1 MATSSLPKLFPAR
14 LARGASP
21 TLRKRRRLYYATQAF
36 RAQRRGDTKMA
47 RAYVSFALNN
57 GARLADLARAGR
69 DAAPDDGA
77 RDAWLKLL
85 QDSPQF
91 SERSFLLKLGRQMA
105 ARKGLPPVSELDV
118 DIAAGDTDAARL
130 QHEAD
135 VEALVVSAVSA
146 QPATTDAA
154 YGAADATYYSPLTQA
169 STKSKYPG
177 KSTRDNRKNV
187 QRAQGETDIYY
198 WDGSQ
203 TVYLRQPYVTG
214 SDWRSVAADPNKCLF
229 AARKDEKGRP
239 IPPLDAKHGTEAFD
253 LWVSALCSYDSR
265 DAALELEA
273 ERLAVMQVSA
283 AGLNAAVGKMLESM
297 RESARQQNTNLDA
310 AFKGLPL
317 PYPAPPK
324 NLPETSN
331 LYVLPPNHAVPG
343 LPVNPSSWKGEWA
356 TKGPPAPAGA
366 VAGQIYTAPAP
377 TPVVTTQ
384 QVVDPVT
391 GQVATVQQ
399 STTTPTEYWPGG
411 PAVAT
416 YPTTSSTQ
424 TYPGYTP
431 PPPPAPV
438 EEDVEKKKRKKS
450 SMTLPLVLGVGA
462 LGVGALVVLKSRRG

>member
-21 TLRKRRRLYYATQAF
+21 TLRKRRRLFYATQAF

-146 QPATTDAA
+146 QPATADAA
-154 YGAADATYYSPLTQA
+154 YGAADATYYSPLTQP
-169 STKSKYPG
+169 SNKSNFDKRRLDELMYVVG
-177 KSTRDNRKNV
+177 GNATAYK
-187 QRAQGETDIYY
+187 
-198 WDGSQ
+198 
-203 TVYLRQPYVTG
+203 QPYTTG
-214 SDWRSVAADPNKCLF
+214 SDWREVAADKSKCLF

-253 LWVSALCSYDSR
+253 LWVSALCYAGSR

-273 ERLAVMQVSA
+273 EHLATTQASF

-297 RESARQQNTNLDA
+297 RESERQQYVNLDA
-310 AFKGLPL
+310 AWKGLPL

-331 LYVLPPNHAVPG
+331 LYVLPPNQAVPG
-343 LPVNPSSWKGEWA
+343 LAVNPASWKGDWA
-356 TKGPPAPAGA
+356 KKGPSAPVGA
-366 VAGQIYTAPAP
+366 VAGQIYNAPAP

-411 PAVAT
+411 PATST
-416 YPTTSSTQ
+416 YPMAPGQ

-462 LGVGALVVLKSRRG
+462 LSVGALVVLKSRRG